1 MKIIN
6 QKDYQDKSN
15 KLICGIFTG
24 YYAIHPFSN
33 KKIPIW
39 LSNYVLTGYGTGAV
53 MGVPAHD
60 QRDYDFAKEY
70 GLEIIKVIEND
81 EPINA
86 YTGTGKLINSFEFN
100 NFDSTSASNAI
111 VKHISKVKKEAKE
124 KF

>member
-1 MKIIN
+1 MAVAADHEIIESCSKEVKEFSKKIIN
-6 QKDYQDKSN
+6 QKDYKDKSN

-24 YYAIHPFSN
+24 YYAIHPLSN

-81 EPINA
+81 E
-86 YTGTGKLINSFEFN
+86 SR
-100 NFDSTSASNAI
+100 
-111 VKHISKVKKEAKE
+111 
-124 KF
+124 